1 MALRY
6 AASGFG
12 REILV
17 PRTQSAGNLLEYF
30 KIHRTTEEMTER
42 EQLHRQLGMY
52 VEEDTGG
59 KENPFA
65 MDYDPHE
72 NDVVIKISP
81 RVADRCTSH
90 AFPSICAN
98 SI

>member
-1 MALRY
+1 
-6 AASGFG
+6 
-12 REILV
+12 
-17 PRTQSAGNLLEYF
+17 
-30 KIHRTTEEMTER
+30 MTER

-81 RVADRCTSH
+81 RVAERCTLPCISVYM
-90 AFPSICAN
+90 CKLDLT
-98 SI
+98 